1 MPRQRLTRQQI
12 VEGLNLLGHLAAEES
27 LVLEVCIFGGAA
39 MMLAYNARETTFD
52 VDALVRPREVGERLV
67 LRVAHQI
74 GLPDDWLNDGVA
86 KFTSIVGTYAPLK
99 VQELENKAA
108 RHLRITRASAA
119 YLLAMKCLAFRPR
132 LGPRTG
138 DLEDLEF
145 LIRKMGLRTVEA
157 IEEVLDRFYPTEAF
171 TPERHA
177 VVVEMLRRIAQDKS

>member
-1 MPRQRLTRQQI
+1 MPRLRLTRKQI
-12 VEGLNLLGHLAAEES
+12 VEGLNLLGHLAGEENV
-27 LVLEVCIFGGAA
+27 VLEICIYGGAA

-52 VDALVRPREVGERLV
+52 VDALVRPREVGERLL
-67 LRVAHQI
+67 LRVAQQL

-86 KFTSIVGTYAPLK
+86 KFTSIMGTYAPLR
-99 VQELENKAA
+99 VQELEGKAA

-138 DLEDLEF
+138 DLGDVEF

-157 IEEVLDRFYPTEAF
+157 VEEILERFYPTEAF
-171 TPERHA
+171 TPERRA
-177 VVVEMLRRIAQDKS
+177 VVVEMLQRIEESR

>member
-1 MPRQRLTRQQI
+1 M
-12 VEGLNLLGHLAAEES
+12 EGLNLLGHLAAEEGV
-27 LVLEVCIFGGAA
+27 VLEVCLYGGAA

-67 LRVAHQI
+67 LRVAQQL

-86 KFTSIVGTYAPLK
+86 KFTSIVGTYAPLR
-99 VQELENKAA
+99 VQELESKAA
-108 RHLRITRASAA
+108 RHLRITRASAP

-138 DLEDLEF
+138 DLD
-145 LIRKMGLRTVEA
+145 LIRKMGLLTVEA
-157 IEEVLDRFYPTEAF
+157 IEEVLERFYPTETF

-177 VVVEMLRRIAQDKS
+177 VVAEMLQRMAQAKS